1 MSVTRDAV
9 IKLYYHQVRGVKS
22 ATILVKQRTR
32 GRAAS
37 TPRRT
42 MTVSNSAHERGTEG
56 VSHSA
61 RAGGRGPVST
71 RERESLESR
80 AVNQHVRGGQ
90 SVSQHARG
98 GRSVSTQKRVLSR
111 STQEG
116 VGQSESAR
124 ERGPPSP
131 RPSRCFA

>member
-22 ATILVKQRTR
+22 ATILVKQRT
-32 GRAAS
+32 RAAS

-71 RERESLESR
+71 RERVAGESR
-80 AVNQHVRGGQ
+80 GQSARERGSVSQSARERG
-90 SVSQHARG
+90 SVSQHAKEGPQSQHARG
-98 GRSVSTQKRVLSR
+98 
-111 STQEG
+111 
-116 VGQSESAR
+116 
-124 ERGPPSP
+124 
-131 RPSRCFA
+131 